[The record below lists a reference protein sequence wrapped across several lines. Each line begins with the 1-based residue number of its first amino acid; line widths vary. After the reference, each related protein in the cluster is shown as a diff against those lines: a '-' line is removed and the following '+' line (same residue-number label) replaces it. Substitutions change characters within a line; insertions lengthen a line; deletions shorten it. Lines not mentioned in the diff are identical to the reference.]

1 MKQSDTTSDV
11 IVVGMGI
18 VGLAHALAAAKL
30 GKNVR
35 IIDRQPHAVGASVR
49 NFGFVTITG
58 QERGD
63 FWGLAMRARDIWVE
77 VAEAAQIPVLHRGL
91 AMVAKRGEASAVLE
105 AFMGTEMGEGCEIL
119 TGEGFAARHS
129 NLPLGQFD
137 SVLVSPHEVRVEPR
151 VALVAIAT
159 WLQERWNVRF
169 ETLTSVHAIEEG
181 KVSTSRGVFHAD
193 MVFVCPGDDLSTLYP
208 DVMAKRGVTRCTLQ
222 MLRLAAPNYRL
233 PHAFMSDLGLLRY
246 RGYSQ
251 LPCVDALAARL
262 ETEQSDHLAAGIHL
276 IAVQSEDGS
285 LVVGDSHIYGQAE
298 MPFSDIAFENLIL
311 DEYKSVFVGDPPAV
325 IERWVGTYASSLG
338 QQWFVEAPERQV
350 RLSVVTSGAGMSTA
364 FAIGERV
371 VQETLG

>member
-1 MKQSDTTSDV
+1 MKQSIQACDV

-30 GKNVR
+30 GKRVT

-63 FWGLAMRARDIWVE
+63 FWGLAMRARDMWVE
-77 VAEAAQIPVLHRGL
+77 VAEAAKIPVLHRGL
-91 AMVAKRGEASAVLE
+91 AMVAKRAEASAVLE
-105 AFMGTEMGEGCEIL
+105 AFVATEMGEGCEIF
-119 TGEGFAARHS
+119 TGEGFAALHS
-129 NLPLGQFD
+129 GLPLGLFD

-151 VALVAIAT
+151 VAIVAIAA
-159 WLQERWNVRF
+159 WLEAHWNVQF
-169 ETLTSVHAIEEG
+169 ENLTSVYAIEEG
-181 KVSTSRGVFHAD
+181 KVHTSRGVFGAD

-208 DVMAKRGVTRCTLQ
+208 DVMAKRGVSRCTLQ
-222 MLRLAAPNYRL
+222 MLRVAAPNYRL

-251 LPCVDALAARL
+251 LPGVDALAKRL
-262 ETEQSDHLAAGIHL
+262 EAEQREHLAAGIHL
-276 IAVQSEDGS
+276 ITVQSADGS
-285 LVVGDSHIYGQAE
+285 LVVGDSHLYGQAE
-298 MPFSDIAFENLIL
+298 MPFSDTAFENMIL
-311 DEYKSVFVGDPPAV
+311 DEYKSVFVGDPPPI
-325 IERWVGTYASSLG
+325 IERWVGTYASAPS

-350 RLSVVTSGAGMSTA
+350 RLSVVTCGAGMSTA

-371 VQETLG
+371 VQEALA